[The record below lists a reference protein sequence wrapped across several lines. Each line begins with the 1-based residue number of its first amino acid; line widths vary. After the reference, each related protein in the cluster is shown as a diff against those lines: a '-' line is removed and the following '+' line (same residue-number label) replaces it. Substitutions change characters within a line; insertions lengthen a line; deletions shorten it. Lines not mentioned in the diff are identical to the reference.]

1 MSRTKGTI
9 ITGAPYEVNAAA
21 PLDAKSNVGLKSDLF
36 TAATW
41 QAPSSS
47 GANAGKMFCY
57 YGMLVY
63 VGNDTAENNGLYV
76 LKNSGANDA
85 NVDALVE
92 SNWERISQPDSKIAA
107 IKSNADKVT
116 SKLDK
121 DFVTQSSQGTL
132 GEGTTFAA
140 RSDNTPEATN
150 VYITGKQIKD
160 FAAAA
165 VSDKGTFADDA
176 ALKAAYP
183 TPEDGW
189 SATVLSTGTTWISTG
204 GQWTD
209 SGKANGVTSVNGKS
223 GNVTLV
229 AAEIDD
235 VLSDTETD
243 QHIQAAFTADRTD
256 LNTTAKSVVGGINE
270 VKAAATK
277 NAGDIAA
284 NATAI
289 ASKQDST
296 INLEIQGS
304 TAATVTDALTSL
316 DTALTSVKS
325 TADDAAKKDASN
337 IEAATWKTV
346 LGYQNADE
354 VATAVNNGITTNEY
368 STLATTAK
376 TVKGAI
382 EELKTAVDSKASSSD
397 FTALQGKV
405 TTLETTVGNAEAG
418 LVKDVADNTAAIN
431 AANTN
436 IAKKQNAAINL
447 EGIEAKTVEGAL
459 TEIKNATTTNATTIS
474 GKADKATTLA
484 GYNISDAYTK
494 TEVDTELGKKQDNL
508 KFYSE
513 LGSDEDSS
521 SEATIRAYQVRLN
534 GNYVSVS
541 AGDGLTINGL
551 VSGSAIST
559 SIPASELAFDT
570 KLPSEKAVAT
580 AISNINTSLAGK
592 ADKATTLAGY
602 NIGDAYTKTEVNT
615 ELGKKQDNLKFYS
628 ETDTGA
634 KIESLAGNLQV
645 TNSEVSLLSYGV
657 ANISGDGGLLL
668 NHNNDINIKLDPTGI
683 KINGAVSG
691 TAISTSIP
699 ASESA
704 VDTKL
709 PSEKAVATAIESV
722 KAVASTAYKYKGSD
736 TYANIIVK
744 ENPAVGDVWNSTTAN
759 GVYPKGTNYAWN
771 GTEWDALG
779 GEVDLSA
786 YQVKAITVGET
797 STTVEAAI
805 NANKTAIDNHVAKQD
820 NPHNVTAAQVGLDKV
835 DNTADSEKPVST
847 AQQAALDLKQDK
859 TDNTLATTSKTVVG
873 AINEVKG
880 VADAAAKADASN
892 ITVAT
897 WKEKLGFITADEQVQ
912 PDWNATSG
920 KGQILNKPD
929 IEPVSEGSS
938 NALNIGKNSSIDTLN
953 IKIGNGTEGG
963 KVNIT
968 TSSMSMY
975 ENDNTT
981 SDITLKASC
990 TNTGEGDKEHTGK
1003 LVVGAGVN
1011 IDGGIDGVNVN
1022 SLAINKAILVV
1033 GDNTIPLATAGK
1045 IVCKSGANVTEFVV
1059 NGESVV
1065 KEILSGSDIFS
1076 ISDYADGSYT
1086 LASTAT
1092 GNAIIMNI

>member
-1 MSRTKGTI
+1 MAFGSEYKSGSGAFF
-9 ITGAPYEVNAAA
+9 GAPIAIASEN
-21 PLDAKSNVGLKSDLF
+21 PLDPRMVVENYSDLIKLNSWAIQGTDTGNKGFNTAYHGMITAVKAPADKAGLYQLVKSSESSTAKADLQSYDNWQKISVSEAEF
-36 TAATW
+36 TAIL
-41 QAPSSS
+41 
-47 GANAGKMFCY
+47 NR
-57 YGMLVY
+57 V
-63 VGNDTAENNGLYV
+63 TAVEA
-76 LKNSGANDA
+76 SDA
-85 NVDALVE
+85 
-92 SNWERISQPDSKIAA
+92 K
-107 IKSNADKVT
+107 
-116 SKLDK
+116 KLDK

-140 RSDNTPEATN
+140 RSDNTAEATN

-160 FAAAA
+160 FASSA
-165 VSDKGTFADDA
+165 VSDKGTFADDT

-204 GQWTD
+204 GRWTD

-229 AAEIDD
+229 AADIDD

-243 QHIQAAFTADRTD
+243 EHIQAAFTADRDD

-277 NAGDIAA
+277 NAGDITA

-296 INLEIQGS
+296 INLEIQGA

-405 TTLETTVGNAEAG
+405 TTLETTVGNAESG

-431 AANTN
+431 TANTN
-436 IAKKQNAAINL
+436 IAKKQNTAISL

-459 TEIKNATTTNATTIS
+459 TEIKNATTTNATAIS

-494 TEVDTELGKKQDNL
+494 TETDSAIDNKIAASNETLQTAIDAKVAKADITTSIPSEAAEASDTKVASEKAVATAVAGINTAVAGKADKATTLDGYGITDAYTKTEVDTELGKKQDKL
-508 KFYSE
+508 TTYSE
-513 LGSDEDSS
+513 STDHYNATSATIDCAHFTVNASFNSSEQVIELNGRLSGTALTNSVQISSGSDERVPT
-521 SEATIRAYQVRLN
+521 EA
-534 GNYVSVS
+534 
-541 AGDGLTINGL
+541 
-551 VSGSAIST
+551 
-559 SIPASELAFDT
+559 
-570 KLPSEKAVAT
+570 AVA
-580 AISNINTSLAGK
+580 AAFRSIAEK
-592 ADKATTLAGY
+592 VAH
-602 NIGDAYTKTEVNT
+602 AYV
-615 ELGKKQDNLKFYS
+615 YR
-628 ETDTGA
+628 
-634 KIESLAGNLQV
+634 
-645 TNSEVSLLSYGV
+645 
-657 ANISGDGGLLL
+657 
-668 NHNNDINIKLDPTGI
+668 
-683 KINGAVSG
+683 
-691 TAISTSIP
+691 
-699 ASESA
+699 
-704 VDTKL
+704 
-709 PSEKAVATAIESV
+709 
-722 KAVASTAYKYKGSD
+722 GSD
-736 TYANIIVK
+736 TYENILAK
-744 ENPAVGDVWNSTTAN
+744 EDPEVGDVWNSTTAN

-779 GEVDLSA
+779 GEVDLST
-786 YQVKAITVGET
+786 YQVKAITVGEA

-805 NANKTAIDNHVAKQD
+805 NANKTAIDTHVAKQD

-835 DNTADSEKPVST
+835 DNTSDADKPVST

-859 TDNTLATTSKTVVG
+859 TDNALATTSKTVVG

-897 WKEKLGFITADEQVQ
+897 WKEKLGFITASEVPEQVQ
-912 PDWNATSG
+912 PDWNAASG

-929 IEPVSEGSS
+929 VNTASGITTIAGIKLKNQALVSGDNSITISSESAKIICKSEG
-938 NALNIGKNSSIDTLN
+938 NITEFIVNSSYAVKD
-953 IKIGNGTEGG
+953 
-963 KVNIT
+963 V
-968 TSSMSMY
+968 
-975 ENDNTT
+975 
-981 SDITLKASC
+981 
-990 TNTGEGDKEHTGK
+990 
-1003 LVVGAGVN
+1003 
-1011 IDGGIDGVNVN
+1011 
-1022 SLAINKAILVV
+1022 LA
-1033 GDNTIPLATAGK
+1033 
-1045 IVCKSGANVTEFVV
+1045 
-1059 NGESVV
+1059 
-1065 KEILSGSDIFS
+1065 GSDIFS
-1076 ISDYADGSYT
+1076 ITNVDESGKSFT
-1086 LASTAT
+1086 LNASAT
-1092 GNAIIMNI
+1092 GVVEIIEL

>member
-92 SNWERISQPDSKIAA
+92 TNWERISQPDSKIAA
-107 IKSNADKVT
+107 IKTNADKID

-140 RSDNTPEATN
+140 RSDNTASATN

-165 VSDKGTFADDA
+165 VSDKGTFADDT

-189 SATVLSTGTTWISTG
+189 SATVLSTGTTWISAD

-223 GNVTLV
+223 GKVTLV
-229 AAEIDD
+229 AADIDD

-243 QHIQAAFTADRTD
+243 EHIRAAFTTDRTD
-256 LNTTAKSVVGGINE
+256 LNTTAKTVVGGINE
-270 VKAAATK
+270 VKATATK

-284 NATAI
+284 NTTAI

-296 INLEIQGS
+296 INLEIQGA
-304 TAATVTDALTSL
+304 TAATVSDALTSL
-316 DTALTSVKS
+316 DTALTTVKS

-368 STLATTAK
+368 STFTTTAK

-382 EELKTAVDSKASSSD
+382 DELKTAVDGKASSGD
-397 FTALQGKV
+397 LTTLQGKV

-436 IAKKQNAAINL
+436 IAKKQNQAIII

-459 TEIKNATTTNATTIS
+459 TEIKNATATNATAIA
-474 GKADKATTLA
+474 GKADKATTLT
-484 GYNISDAYTK
+484 GYGITDAYTK
-494 TEVDTELGKKQDNL
+494 TEVDTAVGKKQDKLSHYTETVKNETETSTIDNTAFAVYTVAGITL
-508 KFYSE
+508 NC
-513 LGSDEDSS
+513 DSKIFLNS
-521 SEATIRAYQVRLN
+521 SQIDLT
-534 GNYVSVS
+534 
-541 AGDGLTINGL
+541 GDIA
-551 VSGSAIST
+551 GSAIST
-559 SIPASELAFDT
+559 SIPAST
-570 KLPSEKAVAT
+570 
-580 AISNINTSLAGK
+580 
-592 ADKATTLAGY
+592 
-602 NIGDAYTKTEVNT
+602 
-615 ELGKKQDNLKFYS
+615 
-628 ETDTGA
+628 
-634 KIESLAGNLQV
+634 
-645 TNSEVSLLSYGV
+645 
-657 ANISGDGGLLL
+657 
-668 NHNNDINIKLDPTGI
+668 
-683 KINGAVSG
+683 
-691 TAISTSIP
+691 
-699 ASESA
+699 SA

-709 PSEKAVATAIESV
+709 PSEKAVATAIEAV
-722 KAVASTAYKYKGSD
+722 KSVASKAYKYKGSD
-736 TYANIIVK
+736 TYANISAIQDA
-744 ENPAVGDVWNSTTAN
+744 EVGDVWNSTTAN

-786 YQVKAITVGET
+786 YQKA
-797 STTVEAAI
+797 S
-805 NANKTAIDNHVAKQD
+805 DD
-820 NPHNVTAAQVGLDKV
+820 
-835 DNTADSEKPVST
+835 
-847 AQQAALDLKQDK
+847 
-859 TDNTLATTSKTVVG
+859 TLATTSKTVVG

-897 WKEKLGFITADEQVQ
+897 WKEKLGFITASEVPEQVQ
-912 PDWNATSG
+912 PDWNATTGVSSIANRPNISKSTTVSFETYELNNEGIYTLTSKTLNGLMSLGDITVVANNLSQPIKSITVPGGVYQAVIELTIDAG
-920 KGQILNKPD
+920 KTQRYNID
-929 IEPVSEGSS
+929 
-938 NALNIGKNSSIDTLN
+938 NIGSTNPTI
-953 IKIGNGTEGG
+953 IKEVVFG
-963 KVNIT
+963 
-968 TSSMSMY
+968 
-975 ENDNTT
+975 NDNTSYIADIT
-981 SDITLKASC
+981 SDESGKRVITFV
-990 TNTGEGDKEHTGK
+990 NTGSNK
-1003 LVVGAGVN
+1003 VGSRFLRFELN
-1011 IDGGIDGVNVN
+1011 
-1022 SLAINKAILVV
+1022 LL
-1033 GDNTIPLATAGK
+1033 K
-1045 IVCKSGANVTEFVV
+1045 ITQV
-1059 NGESVV
+1059 
-1065 KEILSGSDIFS
+1065 I
-1076 ISDYADGSYT
+1076 
-1086 LASTAT
+1086 
-1092 GNAIIMNI
+1092 

>member
-1 MSRTKGTI
+1 MARIKGTQ
-9 ITGAPYEVNAAA
+9 ITGAPFEVTLAA
-21 PLDAKSNVGLKSDLF
+21 PLDAKTNVALKSDL
-36 TAATW
+36 TNPETW
-41 QAPSSS
+41 KAPSAA
-47 GANAGKMFCY
+47 GKNAGLMFCY

-63 VGNDTAENNGLYV
+63 VGNDTEENNGLYV
-76 LKNSGANDA
+76 LKNSGANKA
-85 NVDALVE
+85 NDDALVE

-107 IKSNADKVT
+107 IKTNADKID

-160 FAAAA
+160 FAASA
-165 VSDKGTFADDA
+165 VSDKGTFADDT

-229 AAEIDD
+229 AADIDD

-256 LNTTAKSVVGGINE
+256 LTTTAKTVVGGINE
-270 VKAAATK
+270 VKAATVT
-277 NAGDIAA
+277 NAGAIAS
-284 NATAI
+284 NTTAI

-296 INLEIQGS
+296 INLNIQGS

-436 IAKKQNAAINL
+436 IAKKQNAAISI

-459 TEIKNATTTNATTIS
+459 TEIKNATTTNAT
-474 GKADKATTLA
+474 
-484 GYNISDAYTK
+484 
-494 TEVDTELGKKQDNL
+494 
-508 KFYSE
+508 
-513 LGSDEDSS
+513 
-521 SEATIRAYQVRLN
+521 
-534 GNYVSVS
+534 
-541 AGDGLTINGL
+541 
-551 VSGSAIST
+551 AIS
-559 SIPASELAFDT
+559 
-570 KLPSEKAVAT
+570 
-580 AISNINTSLAGK
+580 GK

-602 NIGDAYTKTEVNT
+602 NIGDAYTKTETDSAIDSKISTANEALQAAIDAKVAKADIATTISTEAEASDTKVASEKAVASAVAGINTAIAGKADKATTLAGYGITDAYTKTETGEQITSAVNT
-615 ELGKKQDNLKFYS
+615 AKSELQ
-628 ETDTGA
+628 
-634 KIESLAGNLQV
+634 
-645 TNSEVSLLSYGV
+645 
-657 ANISGDGGLLL
+657 
-668 NHNNDINIKLDPTGI
+668 
-683 KINGAVSG
+683 
-691 TAISTSIP
+691 TAIDGKVAKTDITTTIA
-699 ASESA
+699 ASSA
-704 VDTKL
+704 ASDTKV
-709 PSEKAVATAIESV
+709 PSEKAVASAVEEV

-736 TYANIIVK
+736 TYENIIAK
-744 ENPAVGDVWNSTTAN
+744 ENPSVGDVWNSTTAN

-805 NANKTAIDNHVAKQD
+805 NANKTAIDAHVAKQD
-820 NPHNVTAAQVGLDKV
+820 NPHNVTAAQVGLGNV
-835 DNTADSEKPVST
+835 NNTADADKPVST

-892 ITVAT
+892 ITVST
-897 WKEKLGFITADEQVQ
+897 WKDKLGFITASEVPEQVQ
-912 PDWNATSG
+912 PDWNAASG
-920 KGQILNKPD
+920 KGQILNKP
-929 IEPVSEGSS
+929 
-938 NALNIGKNSSIDTLN
+938 NIS
-953 IKIGNGTEGG
+953 
-963 KVNIT
+963 
-968 TSSMSMY
+968 
-975 ENDNTT
+975 
-981 SDITLKASC
+981 
-990 TNTGEGDKEHTGK
+990 
-1003 LVVGAGVN
+1003 
-1011 IDGGIDGVNVN
+1011 
-1022 SLAINKAILVV
+1022 
-1033 GDNTIPLATAGK
+1033 
-1045 IVCKSGANVTEFVV
+1045 
-1059 NGESVV
+1059 
-1065 KEILSGSDIFS
+1065 SGSDASFYGITVEGASGVTDVTNLAVIQGSELCYVTQPTSDS
-1076 ISDYADGSYT
+1076 IVRVCNRFGAVMAGIIIEGSNGNTYNISQPAADSLTIVKDLTVSDPLSIDYESAANTVVIAGLD
-1086 LASTAT
+1086 T
-1092 GNAIIMNI
+1092 GNSVYKIKVYFGGI

>member
-63 VGNDTAENNGLYV
+63 VGNDTEANNGLYV

-92 SNWERISQPDSKIAA
+92 TNWERISQPDSKIAA
-107 IKSNADKVT
+107 IKTNADKID

-140 RSDNTPEATN
+140 RSDNTASATN

-165 VSDKGTFADDA
+165 VSDKGTFADDT

-189 SATVLSTGTTWISTG
+189 SATVLSTGTTWISAD

-209 SGKANGVTSVNGKS
+209 SGKSNGVTSVNGKS
-223 GNVTLV
+223 GKVTLV
-229 AAEIDD
+229 AADIDD
-235 VLSDTETD
+235 VMSDTEVQSYVVSRFSSETFD
-243 QHIQAAFTADRTD
+243 D
-256 LNTTAKSVVGGINE
+256 LSTTSKNVLGAINE

-277 NAGDIAA
+277 NAGDITA

-289 ASKQDST
+289 AGKQDKT
-296 INLEIQGS
+296 INLEIQGA
-304 TAATVTDALTSL
+304 TAATVSDALTSL
-316 DTALTSVKS
+316 DTALTTVKS

-382 EELKTAVDSKASSSD
+382 AELKTAVDGKASSGD
-397 FTALQGKV
+397 LTTLQGKV

-418 LVKDVADNTAAIN
+418 LVKDVTDNTAAIN

-436 IAKKQNAAINL
+436 IAKKQNQAISI

-459 TEIKNATTTNATTIS
+459 TEIKNATSTNATAIS
-474 GKADKATTLA
+474 AANTVIEGKADKATTLA
-484 GYNISDAYTK
+484 GYGITDAYTK
-494 TEVDTELGKKQDNL
+494 NEVDTGLDSKQQKL
-508 KFYSE
+508 YTYKEIPSE
-513 LGSDEDSS
+513 PGTYAVTIGSGSS
-521 SEATIRAYQVRLN
+521 LITLDGSN
-534 GNYVSVS
+534 GVF
-541 AGDGLTINGL
+541 INGPI
-551 VSGSAIST
+551 SGDAIST
-559 SIPASELAFDT
+559 SIPASTSASVT
-570 KLPSEKAVAT
+570 K
-580 AISNINTSLAGK
+580 I
-592 ADKATTLAGY
+592 
-602 NIGDAYTKTEVNT
+602 
-615 ELGKKQDNLKFYS
+615 
-628 ETDTGA
+628 
-634 KIESLAGNLQV
+634 
-645 TNSEVSLLSYGV
+645 
-657 ANISGDGGLLL
+657 
-668 NHNNDINIKLDPTGI
+668 PT
-683 KINGAVSG
+683 
-691 TAISTSIP
+691 
-699 ASESA
+699 
-704 VDTKL
+704 
-709 PSEKAVATAIESV
+709 EKAVATAIESI
-722 KAVASTAYKYKGSD
+722 KEVASKAYKYKGSD
-736 TYANIIVK
+736 TYANIAAK

-786 YQVKAITVGET
+786 YQKA
-797 STTVEAAI
+797 S
-805 NANKTAIDNHVAKQD
+805 DD
-820 NPHNVTAAQVGLDKV
+820 
-835 DNTADSEKPVST
+835 
-847 AQQAALDLKQDK
+847 
-859 TDNTLATTSKTVVG
+859 TLATTSKTVVG

-897 WKEKLGFITADEQVQ
+897 WKEKLGFITASEVPEQVQ
-912 PDWNATSG
+912 PDWDATSG

-929 IEPVSEGSS
+929 ISS
-938 NALNIGKNSSIDTLN
+938 YSNDGVHVEVGRNAINSSETQVASTTTLRIINSGSATWQQGVGFTSKLIEANSSLSLLELAKDNYGTAGFEITYYYSPSDNAADGLIKISCINDTL
-953 IKIGNGTEGG
+953 
-963 KVNIT
+963 
-968 TSSMSMY
+968 
-975 ENDNTT
+975 
-981 SDITLKASC
+981 
-990 TNTGEGDKEHTGK
+990 
-1003 LVVGAGVN
+1003 
-1011 IDGGIDGVNVN
+1011 
-1022 SLAINKAILVV
+1022 
-1033 GDNTIPLATAGK
+1033 
-1045 IVCKSGANVTEFVV
+1045 
-1059 NGESVV
+1059 V
-1065 KEILSGSDIFS
+1065 KEIISGDP
-1076 ISDYADGSYT
+1076 DAVTADGE
-1086 LASTAT
+1086 
-1092 GNAIIMNI
+1092 NIKFKYYGSVRVDHTTYLT

>member
-1 MSRTKGTI
+1 MARLIGTQY
-9 ITGAPYEVNAAA
+9 TGAPFETTSAA
-21 PLDAKSNVGLKSDLF
+21 PLDAKTNTALKSDLY
-36 TAATW
+36 TASTW
-41 QAPSSS
+41 QVPS
-47 GANAGKMFCY
+47 GVNQGKMFCY

-63 VGNDTAENNGLYV
+63 VGNDTEENNGLYV

-107 IKSNADKVT
+107 IKSDADKVA

-160 FAAAA
+160 FAASA
-165 VSDKGTFADDA
+165 VSDKGTFADDT

-229 AAEIDD
+229 AADIDD

-256 LNTTAKSVVGGINE
+256 LTTTAKTVVGGINE

-296 INLEIQGS
+296 INLEIQGA

-316 DTALTSVKS
+316 DTALTSAKS
-325 TADDAAKKDASN
+325 TADNAAKKDASN

-405 TTLETTVGNAEAG
+405 TTLETTVGNAESG

-431 AANTN
+431 TANTN
-436 IAKKQNAAINL
+436 IAKKQNQAISI

-459 TEIKNATTTNATTIS
+459 TEIKNATTTNAT
-474 GKADKATTLA
+474 
-484 GYNISDAYTK
+484 
-494 TEVDTELGKKQDNL
+494 
-508 KFYSE
+508 
-513 LGSDEDSS
+513 
-521 SEATIRAYQVRLN
+521 
-534 GNYVSVS
+534 
-541 AGDGLTINGL
+541 
-551 VSGSAIST
+551 AIS
-559 SIPASELAFDT
+559 
-570 KLPSEKAVAT
+570 
-580 AISNINTSLAGK
+580 GK

-602 NIGDAYTKTEVNT
+602 NIGDAYTKTET
-615 ELGKKQDNLKFYS
+615 DSAIDGKIATANEALQAAID
-628 ETDTGA
+628 A
-634 KIESLAGNLQV
+634 K
-645 TNSEVSLLSYGV
+645 V
-657 ANISGDGGLLL
+657 AKA
-668 NHNNDINIKLDPTGI
+668 DI
-683 KINGAVSG
+683 A
-691 TAISTSIP
+691 TSIP
-699 ASESA
+699 AEAAEAS
-704 VDTKL
+704 DTKVA
-709 PSEKAVATAIESV
+709 SEKAVATAVAGINATVAGKADKATTLAGYGITDAYTKTETGEQITSAVNTAKSELQTAIDGKVAKTDITTTIAASSAASDTKVPSEKAVASAVEEV

-736 TYANIIVK
+736 TYENIIVK

-805 NANKTAIDNHVAKQD
+805 NANKTAIDAHVAKQD
-820 NPHNVTAAQVGLDKV
+820 NPHNVTAAQVGLGNV
-835 DNTADSEKPVST
+835 NNTADADKPVST

-892 ITVAT
+892 ITVST
-897 WKEKLGFITADEQVQ
+897 WKDKLGFITASEVPEQVQ

-920 KGQILNKPD
+920 KGQILNKPNISSGSGAYFCAIMSEID
-929 IEPVSEGSS
+929 EHPTDVTNLATLQGRELCYVTQNPEHTEPAMQVSAENGAAISNMIIEGSNGNVYNIS
-938 NALNIGKNSSIDTLN
+938 GFGSTTNSVTIIKDLAVTDPLDIVYGNGIVSITGLNIGNVVYK
-953 IKIGNGTEGG
+953 IKVYN
-963 KVNIT
+963 
-968 TSSMSMY
+968 
-975 ENDNTT
+975 
-981 SDITLKASC
+981 
-990 TNTGEGDKEHTGK
+990 
-1003 LVVGAGVN
+1003 
-1011 IDGGIDGVNVN
+1011 GGI
-1022 SLAINKAILVV
+1022 
-1033 GDNTIPLATAGK
+1033 
-1045 IVCKSGANVTEFVV
+1045 
-1059 NGESVV
+1059 
-1065 KEILSGSDIFS
+1065 
-1076 ISDYADGSYT
+1076 
-1086 LASTAT
+1086 
-1092 GNAIIMNI
+1092 